1 MTQPTN
7 TFDTYDAVGNREDLQ
22 DKIYM
27 VSPEKTPVMSAG
39 RRFKA
44 TAKFHEW
51 QRDSLATP
59 NKDNAVIEGDDRT
72 GTALTPTDRVGNYA
86 QLFDKVAVVT
96 SSQKKSNS
104 AGRSDEMKYQ
114 IATKAI
120 PELKRDIE
128 AMLISNNAAVAGN
141 STTARKSAGIGTMVY
156 TNASHGTGTPNGS
169 TTAHTSG
176 AATTAPV
183 VCGTLRAFA
192 ESQIKT
198 VMQGIYTNSGEMPSF
213 VSLTPSHK
221 SGFSA
226 FTGIATS
233 RYQVGKGK
241 GEQTRIIGGADIYV
255 SDFGE
260 LTIVPNYVQATASP
274 NTVLILNPEHYGV
287 AYFQDFATEPLAKTG
302 HTDKEMVK
310 AEVLAVV
317 TSQTAQG
324 KVADLTA

>member
-1 MTQPTN
+1 MAQPTN
-7 TFDTYDAVGNREDLQ
+7 TFDSYDAVGNREDLQ

-59 NKDNAVIEGDDRT
+59 NKDNAVIEGDERS
-72 GTALTPTDRVGNYA
+72 GTALTPTERVGNYA

-96 SSQKKSNS
+96 SSQRKSNS

-114 IATKAI
+114 IAMKAI

-128 AMLISNNAAVAGN
+128 AMLTSNNAAVAGN
-141 STTARKSAGIGTMVY
+141 SSTARKSGGIGTMIY
-156 TNASHGTGTPNGS
+156 TNTSHGAGGS
-169 TTAHTSG
+169 TATHSSG
-176 AATTAPV
+176 APTTAPTA
-183 VCGTLRAFA
+183 GTARAFA
-192 ESQIKT
+192 EAQLKT
-198 VMQGIYTNSGEMPSF
+198 VMQSIYTNSGEMPSM

-221 SGFSA
+221 AGFSA
-226 FTGIATS
+226 FTGIAQNRRET
-233 RYQVGKGK
+233 GKK
-241 GEQTRIIGGADIYV
+241 QAVIIGGADVYV
-255 SDFGE
+255 SDFGD
-260 LTIVPNYVQATASP
+260 LTIVPNYVQATSSP

-287 AYFQDFATEPLAKTG
+287 AFFQDFKTEPLAKTG
-302 HTDKEMVK
+302 HTDKEMVS
-310 AEVLAVV
+310 AEVIAVV